1 MNNKSFNKSEIEAMK
16 VPSIT
21 TNTFEI
27 SIQNMNIV
35 NDLIYVAHNGIFKE
49 NMLKDF
55 CIPKDFES
63 KTFTDKFTNKTI
75 MIIAEVLSRK
85 INMNNI
91 SKYDHINK
99 AIAIFALRLIRASL
113 KFTGHIETD
122 LNCIN
127 MLNFAV
133 LIKSF
138 RSFCSLV
145 KVMSIAETCKLA
157 EFISHK
163 NMYLATLLMGD
174 EFISLINET
183 LWDSV

>member
-1 MNNKSFNKSEIEAMK
+1 MNNKSFNKSEIKAMK
-16 VPSIT
+16 IPSINT
-21 TNTFEI
+21 ITFEI
-27 SIQNMNIV
+27 NIQNIV
-35 NDLIYVAHNGIFKE
+35 NDLIYVAHNGIFKK

-55 CIPKDFES
+55 CISKDFES
-63 KTFTDKFTNKTI
+63 KTFTDKTV

-122 LNCIN
+122 LNCMN